1 MRVSTVPKESVK
13 YIWKDVER
21 VLKKSADT
29 AEGKVGLIDVLKGI
43 LDGTYVLWVVFDN
56 DEVVASFTTRIIEY
70 PQRRSMALDWVGG
83 SRMKEWQDA
92 AMDKITQFAVL
103 NNCQHLEGYG
113 RKAWGRALKKY
124 GFYPE
129 YIAFRMEIEDGQ
141 R

>member
-21 VLKKSADT
+21 VLEKSVDT

-43 LDGTYVLWVVFDN
+43 LEDTYVLWVVFDN
-56 DEVVASFTTRIIEY
+56 DEVVAAITTRIIQY

-92 AMDKITQFAVL
+92 V
-103 NNCQHLEGYG
+103 
-113 RKAWGRALKKY
+113 RS
-124 GFYPE
+124 
-129 YIAFRMEIEDGQ
+129 
-141 R
+141 

>member
-1 MRVSTVPKESVK
+1 MRISAVPKETVK
-13 YIWKDVER
+13 YVWKDVER
-21 VLKKSADT
+21 VLEKSVDT
-29 AEGKVGLIDVLKGI
+29 AEGKVRLIDVLKGV
-43 LDGTYVLWVVFDN
+43 LDDTYVLWVVF
-56 DEVVASFTTRIIEY
+56 EGEKIIAAITTRIIEY

-83 SRMKEWQDA
+83 SRMKEWQDMA
-92 AMDKITQFAVL
+92 INTILEFATL

-129 YIAFRMEIEDGQ
+129 YIAYRMEIEDGQ

>member
-1 MRVSTVPKESVK
+1 MRISAVPKETVK
-13 YIWKDVER
+13 YVWKDVER
-21 VLKKSADT
+21 VLEKSVDT
-29 AEGKVGLIDVLKGI
+29 AEGKVRLIDVLKGV
-43 LDGTYVLWVVFDN
+43 LDDTYVLWVVF
-56 DEVVASFTTRIIEY
+56 EGEEIIAAITTRIIEY

-83 SRMKEWQDA
+83 SRMKEWQDMA
-92 AMDKITQFAVL
+92 INTILEFATL